1 MSFLDLLGPLLFII
15 LIIMVIGIAAFVV
28 KLSDAIDKQEK
39 VIKTLFRIIEENQ
52 AEARN
57 AIDAFESTREKVVSV
72 STRVES
78 VEFELKGMR
87 DKMKEMAIKYFF

>member
-1 MSFLDLLGPLLFII
+1 MSILDLIGPLLFVI

-39 VIKTLFRIIEENQ
+39 IIKTLFRIIEENQ

-72 STRVES
+72 STRVDS
-78 VEFELKGMR
+78 AEFELKGMR
-87 DKMKEMAIKYFF
+87 DKMKELAIKK

>member
-1 MSFLDLLGPLLFII
+1 MSILDLIGPLLFVI

-39 VIKTLFRIIEENQ
+39 TIKTLFRIIEENQ

-72 STRVES
+72 STRVDS
-78 VEFELKGMR
+78 AEFELKGMR
-87 DKMKEMAIKYFF
+87 DKMKELSIKK

>member
-1 MSFLDLLGPLLFII
+1 MSFLDLLGPLLFVI

-39 VIKTLFRIIEENQ
+39 VIKTIFRIIEENQ

-72 STRVES
+72 STRLES

-87 DKMKEMAIKYFF
+87 DKMKEMAIKK

>member
-1 MSFLDLLGPLLFII
+1 MLFLDLLGPLLFII

-39 VIKTLFRIIEENQ
+39 TFKTLFRIIEENQ

-87 DKMKEMAIKYFF
+87 DKMKEVALKK

>member
-15 LIIMVIGIAAFVV
+15 FIIMVIGIAAFVV

-87 DKMKEMAIKYFF
+87 DKMKEMALKK

>member
-1 MSFLDLLGPLLFII
+1 
-15 LIIMVIGIAAFVV
+15 MVIGIAAFVV

-39 VIKTLFRIIEENQ
+39 TIKTLFRIIEENQ

-72 STRVES
+72 STRVDS

-87 DKMKEMAIKYFF
+87 DKMKELAIKK

>member
-1 MSFLDLLGPLLFII
+1 
-15 LIIMVIGIAAFVV
+15 MVIGIAAFVV

-39 VIKTLFRIIEENQ
+39 VIKTIFRIIEENQ

-87 DKMKEMAIKYFF
+87 DKMKEMAIKK

>member
-1 MSFLDLLGPLLFII
+1 MSFLDLLGPLLFVI

-39 VIKTLFRIIEENQ
+39 VIKTIFRIIEENQ

-87 DKMKEMAIKYFF
+87 DKMKEMAIKK

>member
-1 MSFLDLLGPLLFII
+1 MSILDLIGPLLFVI

-28 KLSDAIDKQEK
+28 KLSDAIDRQEK
-39 VIKTLFRIIEENQ
+39 TIKTLFRIIEENQ

-72 STRVES
+72 STRVDS
-78 VEFELKGMR
+78 AEFELKGMR
-87 DKMKEMAIKYFF
+87 DKMKEMAIKK